1 MAVRSRVRYIARC
14 DSNTKRI
21 VIKRLKHVDWGVL
34 FGQNRR
40 RKSSFANYLEP
51 PQIVFSDKAHGLGF
65 AIFFTFAPLLLVTC
79 HWWVLNRRKS
89 VGEGC
94 KAAPHL
100 SQGIGGGR
108 LQLRANA

>member
-1 MAVRSRVRYIARC
+1 MLTGVFCLAKIDAK
-14 DSNTKRI
+14 SN
-21 VIKRLKHVDWGVL
+21 
-34 FGQNRR
+34 
-40 RKSSFANYLEP
+40 FANYLEP
-51 PQIVFSDKAHGLGF
+51 PQIVSFDKAQGLGF

-89 VGEGC
+89 VGVGC